1 MHIKVS
7 KSDINVVFCFVR
19 LCFVMSRFFSDIG
32 FDDDLDK
39 QIIRN
44 DENDIDRTTLR
55 SLVTSPLT

>member
-1 MHIKVS
+1 MLYFALLGCVLFCL
-7 KSDINVVFCFVR
+7 VFFC
-19 LCFVMSRFFSDIG
+19 DIG

>member
-19 LCFVMSRFFSDIG
+19 LCFVMSCFFCDIG

-39 QIIRN
+39 RIVRN
-44 DENDIDRTTLR
+44 DENNFEKIILRILTT
-55 SLVTSPLT
+55 SLLT